1 MTNSEKRKV
10 TIYLLLFFIII
21 GLYLTNL
28 EIKEQ
33 LVYNK
38 VKGEEMSK
46 RITSLEN
53 EVDSYEHLLAISQL
67 TELRQNKTVNYFYGI
82 ATAYHPPSGGIN
94 ADSNPEVTSTGRR
107 AEVGIIAV
115 NPKMIPYGSQ
125 VMIIAGKTVIRGV
138 AGDTG
143 SAMRRNP
150 KQVDILMGSYKEA
163 MEWGRQEVHI
173 IHWKE

>member
-10 TIYLLLFFIII
+10 TIYILLFFIII

-53 EVDSYEHLLAISQL
+53 EVDSYKHLLATSQL

-94 ADSNPEVTSTGRR
+94 ADSNPEVTSTGRK

-143 SAMRRNP
+143 GAMRKNP
-150 KQVDILMGSYKEA
+150 KQVDILMETRKQA
-163 MEWGRQEVHI
+163 INFGRKKVHVI
-173 IHWKE
+173 WWKE